1 MKTDS
6 VIASIQKIISCE
18 LLVLILFITQSTITD
33 LADLGSMISLR
44 RHKTFSVRF
53 PPIPRLM
60 WSYMVKKF
68 LSISLDS
75 V

>member
-60 WSYMVKKF
+60 WSYMVKKL

>member
-1 MKTDS
+1 MDS
-6 VIASIQKIISCE
+6 AMVSIQKIISCE
-18 LLVLILFITQSTITD
+18 LLVLILFVTQSTITD
-33 LADLGSMISLR
+33 LADLGSIISIR

-60 WSYMVKKF
+60 WSYMVKKL